1 MPRASKD
8 ETADA
13 AVFGFEFG
21 LAPERSSTGTSVSFT
36 LEEQP
41 EIMATNSR
49 RDRSFFMGVLA

>member
-1 MPRASKD
+1 
-8 ETADA
+8 
-13 AVFGFEFG
+13 
-21 LAPERSSTGTSVSFT
+21 VSFT